1 MPQDVQDTLNDFT
14 STGVEG
20 INISQFRET
29 LDRNILNFN
38 IDMQIN
44 DLTILR
50 DSLINLT
57 VSYKLI
63 MFMYYLHFLKLN
75 GTNQTADDVQVII
88 NQLVQVNNSVNSIQ
102 NQVV

>member
-1 MPQDVQDTLNDFT
+1 MQDTLNDFT

-20 INISQFRET
+20 INISQFREE
-29 LDRNILNFN
+29 LDRNILSFD

-50 DSLINLT
+50 DNLT

-63 MFMYYLHFLKLN
+63 VFLHYYFFK
-75 GTNQTADDVQVII
+75 DVEPK
-88 NQLVQVNNSVNSIQ
+88 
-102 NQVV
+102 

>member
-1 MPQDVQDTLNDFT
+1 MQDTLNDFT

-20 INISQFRET
+20 INISQFREE
-29 LDRNILNFN
+29 LDRNILSFD

-50 DSLINLT
+50 NNLI

-63 MFMYYLHFLKLN
+63 MFLHY
-75 GTNQTADDVQVII
+75 
-88 NQLVQVNNSVNSIQ
+88 
-102 NQVV
+102 